1 MFPNLRA
8 EIARKG
14 LTISELGQQIGMA
27 RTTIYDK
34 YKGRTAFTLD
44 EAIAIQTALGVDMSL
59 DELFEKEMVLK

>member
-14 LTISELGQQIGMA
+14 LTVSELGAKIGMA

-34 YKGRTAFTLD
+34 YKGRTEFTLD
-44 EAIAIQTALGVDMSL
+44 EAVQIRDALHVDMPL
-59 DELFEKEMVLK
+59 DELFERD